1 MKRTIAAALTIMA
14 LNTQVHAGADP
25 PKHTV
30 HLPIVATAH
39 PAETVTEKDAAETKA
54 IHNYIQHVSE
64 DGDYLN
70 DWLTHVRPSIQDALE
85 ALGRSIEGSRRDR
98 FTFAVVFE
106 GETSDQ
112 TEFLRGWAWARS
124 QGYSSYQAM
133 WIGMGEVLD
142 NHLEEDVMQAV
153 WLVIEEQCVN

>member
-64 DGDYLN
+64 DGA
-70 DWLTHVRPSIQDALE
+70 TALRE
-85 ALGRSIEGSRRDR
+85 SLECAADGRRIDL
-98 FTFAVVFE
+98 AVY
-106 GETSDQ
+106 
-112 TEFLRGWAWARS
+112 AWNPPATT
-124 QGYSSYQAM
+124 GPEP
-133 WIGMGEVLD
+133 GF
-142 NHLEEDVMQAV
+142 
-153 WLVIEEQCVN
+153 